1 MYYSKVDPEMQVPD
15 AGAGPQRDNF
25 FFVGAGAA
33 IFWVLEP
40 AFGGHFCTTHKEPEG
55 SRETFRQIDVQSKND
70 VPKWKNEEKMACDFL
85 LNPRLTA

>member
-1 MYYSKVDPEMQVPD
+1 MLVP
-15 AGAGPQRDNF
+15 APKGTTF
-25 FFVGAGAA
+25 FRGCRRCHFLG
-33 IFWVLEP
+33 
-40 AFGGHFCTTHKEPEG
+40 FGTCLRGHFCTTHKETEG